1 MYDLVASATV
11 AKMMVPKS
19 MALAMV
25 DTDATDAASLF
36 EGPMMKFTAKKKS
49 RHEEN
54 LRQDPLN

>member
-1 MYDLVASATV
+1 
-11 AKMMVPKS
+11 MMVPKS